1 MNVVSIYGGEI
12 QPFTEDYGYSID
24 LQTTASMLNCV
35 AGIAGSIY
43 LGKLLDKKR
52 NYKAQQIMIGLAV
65 ALCILLTFLGLH
77 FQLPQGIV
85 ILIIIITGAPMSA
98 VSVISYQFAAEVI
111 YPIGE
116 IQGVSLMNVVN
127 KLLSFGMVQVSSR
140 MTDEKPDH
148 IKYAYGFILWFVL
161 PLIGLIPALFVNEDL
176 RRLNMK
182 DVEKSVYFEEK
193 VLLSHTREVRRT
205 IMGRHKMMASPAM
218 LYQLDLSDL
227 YHSL

>member
-1 MNVVSIYGGEI
+1 
-12 QPFTEDYGYSID
+12 
-24 LQTTASMLNCV
+24 
-35 AGIAGSIY
+35 
-43 LGKLLDKKR
+43 
-52 NYKAQQIMIGLAV
+52 
-65 ALCILLTFLGLH
+65 
-77 FQLPQGIV
+77 
-85 ILIIIITGAPMSA
+85 
-98 VSVISYQFAAEVI
+98 
-111 YPIGE
+111 
-116 IQGVSLMNVVN
+116 MNVVN

-193 VLLSHTREVRRT
+193 VLINHTREFRRT

-227 YHSL
+227 YHALERESRNSVQASERPT